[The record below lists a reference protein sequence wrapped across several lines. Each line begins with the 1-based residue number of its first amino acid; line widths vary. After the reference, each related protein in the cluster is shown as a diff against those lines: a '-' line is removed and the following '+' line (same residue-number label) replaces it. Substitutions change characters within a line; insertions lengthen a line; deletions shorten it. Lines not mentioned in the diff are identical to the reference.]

1 MLFVRI
7 QLNTLTSCYIS
18 YPLLS
23 SISNMFRFL
32 LSHRQGGIYV
42 YIHTQGNMYVG
53 TDMIFVMF
61 LCYSL
66 LLAMY
71 MDIVVIAKIEN

>member
-1 MLFVRI
+1 M
-7 QLNTLTSCYIS
+7 
-18 YPLLS
+18 
-23 SISNMFRFL
+23 
-32 LSHRQGGIYV
+32 